1 MEKTQL
7 CEGINEDGCGSW
19 RAEMQENSVLSR
31 AGKAIFDPGISFPFF
46 KTGKM
51 VRDDS
56 SMRTVLVVMSDS
68 THSHS
73 IFAH

>member
-1 MEKTQL
+1 
-7 CEGINEDGCGSW
+7 
-19 RAEMQENSVLSR
+19 MQENSVLSR